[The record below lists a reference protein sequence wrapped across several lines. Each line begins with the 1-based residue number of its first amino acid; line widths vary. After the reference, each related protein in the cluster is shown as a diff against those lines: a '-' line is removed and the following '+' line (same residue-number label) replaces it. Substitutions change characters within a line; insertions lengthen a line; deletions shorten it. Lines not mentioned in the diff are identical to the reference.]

1 MGKMKVS
8 YSYKNIFVK
17 FHGKKSSDILRIVV
31 AADDKYLKIR
41 KSIRVSNN
49 LDPDQAHILSCQI
62 WVQTVLYGRIQVETV
77 FKCFGFSVLVVDN
90 KASHW
95 M

>member
-31 AADDKYLKIR
+31 AADDKYL
-41 KSIRVSNN
+41 
-49 LDPDQAHILSCQI
+49 
-62 WVQTVLYGRIQVETV
+62 T
-77 FKCFGFSVLVVDN
+77 
-90 KASHW
+90 
-95 M
+95 